1 MQNKYEVLGV
11 VGEGAYGIVYK
22 CRNKETGKYVAIKK
36 FKEVGD
42 ELVKKTMKRELK
54 MLQRL
59 HHPNVVEFQ
68 DAFRRKGNLFLVFEF
83 VDKNLLELLQEHPNG
98 LDPNLIRHLIYQ
110 LCKSIKYLHEQNII
124 HRDIKP
130 ENLLI
135 TDKMESKL
143 CDFGFA
149 RLVSEANDKLTD
161 YVATRWYRAPELLL
175 SQGNYGKEVDY
186 WAIGCIMGEL
196 VDGNPLFP
204 GENELDQIHCIQKVL
219 GNLTD
224 KQEEMFYTNPLF
236 NGKNLLNVTKPE
248 TLEKR
253 YLGKFSKKAI
263 SFMKGL
269 LALDPKKRLNGNTVF
284 KHAYFEK
291 LVLADLQKEAEQRMQ
306 NERNNNFFGNV
317 KEEQRLSMKN
327 KINNEMINKGMP
339 NYIKSEKRDLSQN
352 NNNNSN
358 NANKTVLNNDIG
370 QVINNRLIQKNTSDI
385 SNKNL
390 VMNVSNPKIV
400 DTSIN
405 ENNNNISN
413 NNHINNNYNSIMSNN
428 NYDKSLNTINTL
440 QPNPTNITNIN
451 IINYNNYEENLS
463 QGNSNVVNKNLMG
476 NNSKKKYSNITK
488 KKEKEKDKKEKNPNS
503 VSMKKF
509 SNKMATSINFNQ
521 KNKNNPNCV
530 SFVSPGMANNIIA
543 NKEMQYNS
551 NNNSNNILDNAYKTF
566 YKKNKEKDIYNIELD
581 LQNYNPNDS
590 NDNMRNYMQK
600 GKYDVINEEEEF
612 TKEEKIKLKQL
623 ASLYKNSNINAGGYS
638 KQTSS
643 EKNNNKN
650 KYHSK
655 ASPNKN
661 NYFYHPNKTGYNK
674 NKFHLPVIQKGN
686 IYNNILNIGDYKKYL
701 YH

>member
-1 MQNKYEVLGV
+1 MQNKYEVIGV

-22 CRNKETGKYVAIKK
+22 CKNKETGKYVAIKK

-149 RLVSEANDKLTD
+149 RLVSETNEKLTD

-224 KQEEMFYTNPLF
+224 KQEEMFYNNPIF
-236 NGKNLLNVTKPE
+236 NGKSLLNVTKPE

-253 YLGKFSKKAI
+253 YMGKFSKKAI

-291 LVLADLQKEAEQRMQ
+291 LVLADLQKEVEQRMQ
-306 NERNNNFFGNV
+306 TQNDKNNSILMGKDEQRISIKSKTNSDLLNKGNINNIKNEKNENTINIKTNNEISQIISTRILKKNSNSNKILVSNSSNPKLSEITGNDIENNSKIASNNNIG
-317 KEEQRLSMKN
+317 
-327 KINNEMINKGMP
+327 
-339 NYIKSEKRDLSQN
+339 
-352 NNNNSN
+352 NSN
-358 NANKTVLNNDIG
+358 N
-370 QVINNRLIQKNTSDI
+370 INNIKNI
-385 SNKNL
+385 
-390 VMNVSNPKIV
+390 MP
-400 DTSIN
+400 
-405 ENNNNISN
+405 
-413 NNHINNNYNSIMSNN
+413 NNNYS
-428 NYDKSLNTINTL
+428 NTISTL
-440 QPNPTNITNIN
+440 PQNPTNITNIN
-451 IINYNNYEENLS
+451 IISYNNYEENHS
-463 QGNSNVVNKNLMG
+463 QGSNNITLNSNNNIVKKNIG
-476 NNSKKKYSNITK
+476 GGNSKKKYSNMSK
-488 KKEKEKDKKEKNPNS
+488 KKDKDKSPNS
-503 VSMKKF
+503 VSMKK
-509 SNKMATSINFNQ
+509 SINKMATSINFNQ
-521 KNKNNPNCV
+521 KNKTNQNFISFINPNVANNNLNSNNP
-530 SFVSPGMANNIIA
+530 
-543 NKEMQYNS
+543 

-581 LQNYNPNDS
+581 LANCNPNDS
-590 NDNMRNYMQK
+590 NDNMKNYFPK
-600 GKYDVINEEEEF
+600 NKYDVINEEEEF

-623 ASLYKNSNINAGGYS
+623 ASLYKNGNIGYY
-638 KQTSS
+638 K
-643 EKNNNKN
+643 KNSPDKNIGNKN
-650 KYHSK
+650 KYHAK
-655 ASPNKN
+655 ISPNKN
-661 NYFYHPNKTGYNK
+661 GYYYYSNKGGYSNK
-674 NKFHLPVIQKGN
+674 NSFHLPVIQKGGLYN
-686 IYNNILNIGDYKKYL
+686 YIY
-701 YH
+701 H

>member
-1 MQNKYEVLGV
+1 MQNKYEVIGV

-22 CRNKETGKYVAIKK
+22 CKNKETGKYVAIKK

-135 TDKMESKL
+135 TDKMESKR

-149 RLVSEANDKLTD
+149 RLVSETNEKLTD

-224 KQEEMFYTNPLF
+224 KQEEMFYNNPIF
-236 NGKNLLNVTKPE
+236 NGKSLLNVTKPE

-253 YLGKFSKKAI
+253 YMGKFSKKAI

-291 LVLADLQKEAEQRMQ
+291 LVLADLQKEVEQRMQ
-306 NERNNNFFGNV
+306 TQNEKNNSILMGKDEQRISIKSKINSDLLNKGNINNIKNEKNENTINIKTNNEISQIISTRLLKKNSNSNKILVSNSSNPKLSEITGNDIANNSKIASNNNIG
-317 KEEQRLSMKN
+317 
-327 KINNEMINKGMP
+327 
-339 NYIKSEKRDLSQN
+339 
-352 NNNNSN
+352 NSN
-358 NANKTVLNNDIG
+358 N
-370 QVINNRLIQKNTSDI
+370 INNIKNVI
-385 SNKNL
+385 
-390 VMNVSNPKIV
+390 P
-400 DTSIN
+400 
-405 ENNNNISN
+405 
-413 NNHINNNYNSIMSNN
+413 NNNYS
-428 NYDKSLNTINTL
+428 NTISTL
-440 QPNPTNITNIN
+440 PQNPTNITNIN
-451 IINYNNYEENLS
+451 IISYNNYEENHS
-463 QGNSNVVNKNLMG
+463 QGSNNITLNSNNNIVKKNIG
-476 NNSKKKYSNITK
+476 GGNSKKKYSNMSK
-488 KKEKEKDKKEKNPNS
+488 KKDKDKSPNS
-503 VSMKKF
+503 VSMKK
-509 SNKMATSINFNQ
+509 SINKMATSINFNQ
-521 KNKNNPNCV
+521 KNKTNQNFISFINPNVANNNLNSNNP
-530 SFVSPGMANNIIA
+530 
-543 NKEMQYNS
+543 

-581 LQNYNPNDS
+581 LASCNPNDS
-590 NDNMRNYMQK
+590 NDNMKNYFPK
-600 GKYDVINEEEEF
+600 NKYDVINEEEEF

-623 ASLYKNSNINAGGYS
+623 ASLYKNGNIGYY
-638 KQTSS
+638 K
-643 EKNNNKN
+643 KNSPDKNIGNKN
-650 KYHSK
+650 KYHAK
-655 ASPNKN
+655 ISPNKN
-661 NYFYHPNKTGYNK
+661 GYYYYSNKGGYSNK
-674 NKFHLPVIQKGN
+674 NSFHLPVIQKGGLYN
-686 IYNNILNIGDYKKYL
+686 YIY
-701 YH
+701 H

>member
-1 MQNKYEVLGV
+1 MQNKYEVIGV

-22 CRNKETGKYVAIKK
+22 CKNKETGKYVAIKK

-149 RLVSEANDKLTD
+149 RLVSETNEKLTD

-224 KQEEMFYTNPLF
+224 KQEEMFYNNPIF
-236 NGKNLLNVTKPE
+236 NGKSLLNVTKPE

-253 YLGKFSKKAI
+253 YMGKFSKKAI

-291 LVLADLQKEAEQRMQ
+291 LVLADLQKEVEQRMQ
-306 NERNNNFFGNV
+306 TQNEKNNSILMGKDEQRISIKSKTNSDLLNKGNINNIKNEKNENTINIKTNNEISQIISTRILKKNSNSNKILVSNSSNPKLSEISGNDIANNSKIASNNNIG
-317 KEEQRLSMKN
+317 
-327 KINNEMINKGMP
+327 
-339 NYIKSEKRDLSQN
+339 
-352 NNNNSN
+352 NSN
-358 NANKTVLNNDIG
+358 N
-370 QVINNRLIQKNTSDI
+370 INNIKNI
-385 SNKNL
+385 
-390 VMNVSNPKIV
+390 MP
-400 DTSIN
+400 
-405 ENNNNISN
+405 
-413 NNHINNNYNSIMSNN
+413 NNNYS
-428 NYDKSLNTINTL
+428 NTISTL
-440 QPNPTNITNIN
+440 PQNPTNITNIN
-451 IINYNNYEENLS
+451 IISYNNYEENHS
-463 QGNSNVVNKNLMG
+463 QGSNNITLNSNNNIVKKNIG
-476 NNSKKKYSNITK
+476 GGNSKKKYSNMSK
-488 KKEKEKDKKEKNPNS
+488 KKDKDKSPNS
-503 VSMKKF
+503 VSMKK
-509 SNKMATSINFNQ
+509 SINKMATSINFNQ
-521 KNKNNPNCV
+521 KNKTNQNFISFINPNVANNNLNSNNP
-530 SFVSPGMANNIIA
+530 
-543 NKEMQYNS
+543 Y
-551 NNNSNNILDNAYKTF
+551 NNSNNILENAYKTF

-581 LQNYNPNDS
+581 LANCNPNDS
-590 NDNMRNYMQK
+590 SDNMKNYFPK
-600 GKYDVINEEEEF
+600 NKYDVINEEEEF

-623 ASLYKNSNINAGGYS
+623 ASLYKNGNIGYY
-638 KQTSS
+638 K
-643 EKNNNKN
+643 KNSPDKNIGNKN
-650 KYHSK
+650 KYHAK
-655 ASPNKN
+655 ISPNKN
-661 NYFYHPNKTGYNK
+661 GYYYYSNKGGYSNK
-674 NKFHLPVIQKGN
+674 NSFHLPVIQKGGLYN
-686 IYNNILNIGDYKKYL
+686 YIY
-701 YH
+701 H

>member
-22 CRNKETGKYVAIKK
+22 CKNKETGKYVAIKK
-36 FKEVGD
+36 FKEVDD

-110 LCKSIKYLHEQNII
+110 LCKSIKYLHDQNII

-149 RLVSEANDKLTD
+149 RLVSETNEKLTD

-204 GENELDQIHCIQKVL
+204 GENELDQLHCIQKVL

-224 KQEEMFYTNPLF
+224 KQEEMFYSNPLF
-236 NGKNLLNVTKPE
+236 NGKNLLNVSKPE

-269 LALDPKKRLNGNTVF
+269 LAIDPKKRLNGNTVF

-291 LVLADLQKEAEQRMQ
+291 LVLADLQKEHEQRIQMQ
-306 NERNNNFFGNV
+306 NEKLR
-317 KEEQRLSMKN
+317 EEQRLSIKN
-327 KINNEMINKGMP
+327 KINSELMNKGLL
-339 NYIKSEKRDLSQN
+339 NNIKSEKRDHSQN
-352 NNNNSN
+352 SKINIMNNNEISQ
-358 NANKTVLNNDIG
+358 IMS
-370 QVINNRLIQKNTSDI
+370 NRLIQKNNSNS
-385 SNKNL
+385 SNKIL
-390 VMNVSNPKIV
+390 VMNVSNPR
-400 DTSIN
+400 IN
-405 ENNNNISN
+405 DISANDNNNSNINHLNNNNIN
-413 NNHINNNYNSIMSNN
+413 NMVNNNYSNTMS
-428 NYDKSLNTINTL
+428 TVP
-440 QPNPTNITNIN
+440 QNPTNITNIN
-451 IINYNNYEENLS
+451 IINYNNYEENHS
-463 QGNSNVVNKNLMG
+463 QGNNSINNTINKNLLV
-476 NNSKKKYSNITK
+476 NNSKKKYTTIKT
-488 KKEKEKDKKEKNPNS
+488 KDKDKNQNS
-503 VSMKKF
+503 ISMKKF
-509 SNKMATSINFNQ
+509 INKMATSINFNQ
-521 KNKNNPNCV
+521 KNKNNPNFA
-530 SFVSPGMANNIIA
+530 SFVSQGVINN
-543 NKEMQYNS
+543 NKETQNNNN

-590 NDNMRNYMQK
+590 NDNMKNYMK
-600 GKYDVINEEEEF
+600 GGKYDVINEEEEF

-623 ASLYKNSNINAGGYS
+623 ASLYKNSNVGGYS
-638 KQTSS
+638 KQNSS
-643 EKNNNKN
+643 EKNNKN

-655 ASPNKN
+655 ISPNKN
-661 NYFYHPNKTGYNK
+661 AYYYHPNKTGYNK
-674 NKFHLPVIQKGN
+674 NGFHLPVIQKGN
-686 IYNNILNIGDYKKYL
+686 IYSNILVNGDYKKFI

>member
-1 MQNKYEVLGV
+1 MQNKYEVIGV

-22 CRNKETGKYVAIKK
+22 CKNKETGKYVAIKK

-149 RLVSEANDKLTD
+149 RLVSETNEKLTD

-224 KQEEMFYTNPLF
+224 KQEEMFYNNPIF
-236 NGKNLLNVTKPE
+236 NGKSLLNITKPE

-253 YLGKFSKKAI
+253 YMGKFSKKAI

-291 LVLADLQKEAEQRMQ
+291 LVLADLQKEVEQRMQ
-306 NERNNNFFGNV
+306 TQNEKNNSILMGKDEQRISIKSKTNSDLLNKGNINNIKNEKNENTINIKTNNEISQIISTRILKKNSNSNKILVSNSSNPKLSEITGNDIANNSKIASNNNIG
-317 KEEQRLSMKN
+317 
-327 KINNEMINKGMP
+327 
-339 NYIKSEKRDLSQN
+339 
-352 NNNNSN
+352 NSN
-358 NANKTVLNNDIG
+358 N
-370 QVINNRLIQKNTSDI
+370 INNIKNI
-385 SNKNL
+385 
-390 VMNVSNPKIV
+390 MP
-400 DTSIN
+400 
-405 ENNNNISN
+405 
-413 NNHINNNYNSIMSNN
+413 NNNYS
-428 NYDKSLNTINTL
+428 NTISTL
-440 QPNPTNITNIN
+440 PQNPTNITNIN
-451 IINYNNYEENLS
+451 IISYNNYEENHS
-463 QGNSNVVNKNLMG
+463 QGSNNITLNSNNNIVKKNIG
-476 NNSKKKYSNITK
+476 GGNSKKKYSNMSK
-488 KKEKEKDKKEKNPNS
+488 KKDKDKSPNS
-503 VSMKKF
+503 VSMKK
-509 SNKMATSINFNQ
+509 SINKMATSINFNQ
-521 KNKNNPNCV
+521 KNKTNQNFISFINPNVANNNLNSNNP
-530 SFVSPGMANNIIA
+530 
-543 NKEMQYNS
+543 

-581 LQNYNPNDS
+581 LANCNPNDS
-590 NDNMRNYMQK
+590 SDNMKNYFPK
-600 GKYDVINEEEEF
+600 NKYDVINEEEEF

-623 ASLYKNSNINAGGYS
+623 ASLYKNGNIGYY
-638 KQTSS
+638 K
-643 EKNNNKN
+643 KNSPDKNIGNKN
-650 KYHSK
+650 KYHAK
-655 ASPNKN
+655 ISPNKN
-661 NYFYHPNKTGYNK
+661 GYYYYSNKGGYSNK
-674 NKFHLPVIQKGN
+674 NSFHLPVIQKGGLYN
-686 IYNNILNIGDYKKYL
+686 YIY
-701 YH
+701 H

>member
-1 MQNKYEVLGV
+1 MQNKYEVIGV

-22 CRNKETGKYVAIKK
+22 CKNKETGKYVAIKK

-149 RLVSEANDKLTD
+149 RLVSETNEKLTD

-224 KQEEMFYTNPLF
+224 KQEEMFYNNPIF
-236 NGKNLLNVTKPE
+236 NGKSLLNVTKPE

-253 YLGKFSKKAI
+253 YMGKFSKKAI

-291 LVLADLQKEAEQRMQ
+291 LVLADLQKEVEQRMQ
-306 NERNNNFFGNV
+306 TQNEKNNSILMG
-317 KEEQRLSMKN
+317 KDEQRISIKSKTNSDLLNKGNINNIKNEKNENTINIKTNNEISQIISTRILKKNSNSN
-327 KINNEMINKGMP
+327 KILV
-339 NYIKSEKRDLSQN
+339 S
-352 NNNNSN
+352 NS
-358 NANKTVLNNDIG
+358 
-370 QVINNRLIQKNTSDI
+370 
-385 SNKNL
+385 
-390 VMNVSNPKIV
+390 SNPKLSEITGN
-400 DTSIN
+400 DIANNSKIAS
-405 ENNNNISN
+405 NNNIGNSN
-413 NNHINNNYNSIMSNN
+413 DINNIKNIMPNNNYS
-428 NYDKSLNTINTL
+428 NTISTL
-440 QPNPTNITNIN
+440 PQNPTNITNIN
-451 IINYNNYEENLS
+451 IISYNNYEENHS
-463 QGNSNVVNKNLMG
+463 QGSNNITLNSNNNIVKKNIG
-476 NNSKKKYSNITK
+476 GGNSKKKYSNMSK
-488 KKEKEKDKKEKNPNS
+488 KKDKDKSPNS
-503 VSMKKF
+503 VSMKK
-509 SNKMATSINFNQ
+509 SINKMATSINFNQ
-521 KNKNNPNCV
+521 KNKTNQNFISFINPNVANNNLNSNNP
-530 SFVSPGMANNIIA
+530 
-543 NKEMQYNS
+543 

-581 LQNYNPNDS
+581 LANCNPNDS
-590 NDNMRNYMQK
+590 SDNMKNYFPK
-600 GKYDVINEEEEF
+600 NKYDVINEEEEEF

-623 ASLYKNSNINAGGYS
+623 ASLYKNGNIGYY
-638 KQTSS
+638 K
-643 EKNNNKN
+643 KNSPDKNIGNKN
-650 KYHSK
+650 KYHAK
-655 ASPNKN
+655 ISPNKN
-661 NYFYHPNKTGYNK
+661 GYYYYSNKGGYSNK
-674 NKFHLPVIQKGN
+674 NSFHLPVIQKGGLYN
-686 IYNNILNIGDYKKYL
+686 YIY
-701 YH
+701 H

>member
-1 MQNKYEVLGV
+1 MQNKYEVIGV

-22 CRNKETGKYVAIKK
+22 CKNKETGKYVAIKK

-149 RLVSEANDKLTD
+149 RLVSETNEKLTD

-224 KQEEMFYTNPLF
+224 KQEEMFYNNPIF
-236 NGKNLLNVTKPE
+236 NGKSLLNITKPE

-253 YLGKFSKKAI
+253 YMGKFSKKAI

-291 LVLADLQKEAEQRMQ
+291 LVLADLQKEVEQRMQ
-306 NERNNNFFGNV
+306 TQNEKNNSILMGKDEQRISIKSKTNSDLLNKGNINNIKNEKNENTINIKTNNEISQIISTRILKKNSNSNKILVSNSSNPKLSEISGNDIANNSKIASNNNIG
-317 KEEQRLSMKN
+317 
-327 KINNEMINKGMP
+327 
-339 NYIKSEKRDLSQN
+339 
-352 NNNNSN
+352 NSN
-358 NANKTVLNNDIG
+358 N
-370 QVINNRLIQKNTSDI
+370 INNIKNI
-385 SNKNL
+385 
-390 VMNVSNPKIV
+390 MP
-400 DTSIN
+400 
-405 ENNNNISN
+405 
-413 NNHINNNYNSIMSNN
+413 NNNYS
-428 NYDKSLNTINTL
+428 NTISTL
-440 QPNPTNITNIN
+440 PQNPTNITNIN
-451 IINYNNYEENLS
+451 IISYNNYEENHS
-463 QGNSNVVNKNLMG
+463 QGSNNITLNSNNNIVKKNIG
-476 NNSKKKYSNITK
+476 GGNSKKKYSNMSK
-488 KKEKEKDKKEKNPNS
+488 KKDKDKSPNS
-503 VSMKKF
+503 VSMKK
-509 SNKMATSINFNQ
+509 SINKMATSINFNQ
-521 KNKNNPNCV
+521 KNKTNQNFISFINPNVANNNLNSNNP
-530 SFVSPGMANNIIA
+530 
-543 NKEMQYNS
+543 

-581 LQNYNPNDS
+581 LANCNPNDS
-590 NDNMRNYMQK
+590 NDNMKNYFPK
-600 GKYDVINEEEEF
+600 NKYDVINEEEEF

-623 ASLYKNSNINAGGYS
+623 ASLYKNGNIGYY
-638 KQTSS
+638 K
-643 EKNNNKN
+643 KNSPDKNIGNKN
-650 KYHSK
+650 KYHAK
-655 ASPNKN
+655 ISPNKN
-661 NYFYHPNKTGYNK
+661 GYYYYSNKGGYSNK
-674 NKFHLPVIQKGN
+674 NSFHLPVIQKGGLYN
-686 IYNNILNIGDYKKYL
+686 YIY
-701 YH
+701 H

>member
-1 MQNKYEVLGV
+1 MQNKYEVIGV

-22 CRNKETGKYVAIKK
+22 CKNKETGKYVAIKK

-149 RLVSEANDKLTD
+149 RLVSETNEKLTD

-224 KQEEMFYTNPLF
+224 KQEEMFYNNPIF
-236 NGKNLLNVTKPE
+236 NGKSLLNVTKPE

-253 YLGKFSKKAI
+253 YMGKFSKKAI

-291 LVLADLQKEAEQRMQ
+291 LVLADLQKEVEQRMQ
-306 NERNNNFFGNV
+306 TQNEKNNSILMGKDEQRISIKSKTNSDLLNKGNINNIKNEKNENTINIKTNNEISQIISTRILKKNSNSNKILVSNSSNPKLSEITGNDIENNSKIASNNNIG
-317 KEEQRLSMKN
+317 
-327 KINNEMINKGMP
+327 
-339 NYIKSEKRDLSQN
+339 
-352 NNNNSN
+352 NSN
-358 NANKTVLNNDIG
+358 N
-370 QVINNRLIQKNTSDI
+370 INNIKNI
-385 SNKNL
+385 
-390 VMNVSNPKIV
+390 MP
-400 DTSIN
+400 
-405 ENNNNISN
+405 
-413 NNHINNNYNSIMSNN
+413 NNNYS
-428 NYDKSLNTINTL
+428 NTISTL
-440 QPNPTNITNIN
+440 PQNPTNITNIN
-451 IINYNNYEENLS
+451 IISYNNYEENHS
-463 QGNSNVVNKNLMG
+463 QGSNNITLNSNNNIVKKNIG
-476 NNSKKKYSNITK
+476 GGNSKKKYSSMSK
-488 KKEKEKDKKEKNPNS
+488 KKDKDKSPNS
-503 VSMKKF
+503 VSMKK
-509 SNKMATSINFNQ
+509 SINKMATSINFNQ
-521 KNKNNPNCV
+521 KNKTNQNFISFINPNVANNNLNSNNP
-530 SFVSPGMANNIIA
+530 
-543 NKEMQYNS
+543 

-581 LQNYNPNDS
+581 LANCNPNDS
-590 NDNMRNYMQK
+590 NDNTKNYFQK
-600 GKYDVINEEEEF
+600 NKYDVINEEEEF

-623 ASLYKNSNINAGGYS
+623 ASLYKNGNIGYY
-638 KQTSS
+638 K
-643 EKNNNKN
+643 KNSPDKNIGNKN
-650 KYHSK
+650 KYHAK
-655 ASPNKN
+655 ISPNKN
-661 NYFYHPNKTGYNK
+661 GYYYYSNKGGYSNK
-674 NKFHLPVIQKGN
+674 NSFHLPVIQKGGLYN
-686 IYNNILNIGDYKKYL
+686 YIY
-701 YH
+701 H

>member
-1 MQNKYEVLGV
+1 MQNKYEVIGV

-22 CRNKETGKYVAIKK
+22 CKNKETGKYVAIKK

-149 RLVSEANDKLTD
+149 RLVSETNEKLTD

-224 KQEEMFYTNPLF
+224 KQEEMFYNNPIF
-236 NGKNLLNVTKPE
+236 NGKSLLNITKPE

-253 YLGKFSKKAI
+253 YMGKFSKKAI

-291 LVLADLQKEAEQRMQ
+291 LVLADLQKEVEQRMQ
-306 NERNNNFFGNV
+306 TQNEKNNSILMGKDEQRISIKSKTNSDLLNKGNINNIKNEKNENTINIKTNNEISQIISTRILKKNSNSNKILVSNSSNPKLSEITGNDIANNSKIASNNNIG
-317 KEEQRLSMKN
+317 
-327 KINNEMINKGMP
+327 
-339 NYIKSEKRDLSQN
+339 
-352 NNNNSN
+352 NSN
-358 NANKTVLNNDIG
+358 N
-370 QVINNRLIQKNTSDI
+370 INNIKNI
-385 SNKNL
+385 
-390 VMNVSNPKIV
+390 MP
-400 DTSIN
+400 
-405 ENNNNISN
+405 
-413 NNHINNNYNSIMSNN
+413 NNNYS
-428 NYDKSLNTINTL
+428 NTISTL
-440 QPNPTNITNIN
+440 PQNPTNITNIN
-451 IINYNNYEENLS
+451 IISYNNYEENHS
-463 QGNSNVVNKNLMG
+463 QGSNNITLNSNNNIVKKNIG
-476 NNSKKKYSNITK
+476 GGNSKKKYSNMSK
-488 KKEKEKDKKEKNPNS
+488 KKDKDKSPNS
-503 VSMKKF
+503 VSMKK
-509 SNKMATSINFNQ
+509 SINKMATSINFNQ
-521 KNKNNPNCV
+521 KNKTNQNFISFINPNVANNNLNSNNP
-530 SFVSPGMANNIIA
+530 
-543 NKEMQYNS
+543 

-581 LQNYNPNDS
+581 LANCNPNDS
-590 NDNMRNYMQK
+590 NDNMKNYFPK
-600 GKYDVINEEEEF
+600 NKYDVINEEEEF

-623 ASLYKNSNINAGGYS
+623 ASLYKNGNIGYY
-638 KQTSS
+638 K
-643 EKNNNKN
+643 KNSPDKNIGNKN
-650 KYHSK
+650 KYHAK
-655 ASPNKN
+655 ISPNKN
-661 NYFYHPNKTGYNK
+661 GYYYYSNKGGYSNK
-674 NKFHLPVIQKGN
+674 NSFHLPVIQKGGLYN
-686 IYNNILNIGDYKKYL
+686 YIY
-701 YH
+701 H

>member
-22 CRNKETGKYVAIKK
+22 CKNKETGKYVAIKK

-110 LCKSIKYLHEQNII
+110 LCKSIKYLHDQNII

-149 RLVSEANDKLTD
+149 RLVSETNEKLTD

-224 KQEEMFYTNPLF
+224 KQEEMFYNNPIF

-253 YLGKFSKKAI
+253 YMGKFSKKAI

-269 LALDPKKRLNGNTVF
+269 LAVDPKKRLNGDTVF

-291 LVLADLQKEAEQRMQ
+291 LVLADLQKEVEQRMKTQ
-306 NERNNNFFGNV
+306 NEKNNSILMGNTKDEPKLSIKNKTNNDLLNKGTINNN
-317 KEEQRLSMKN
+317 KN
-327 KINNEMINKGMP
+327 ENNIS
-339 NYIKSEKRDLSQN
+339 IKSNNDISQMISTRLIRK
-352 NNNNSN
+352 NNNSN
-358 NANKTVLNNDIG
+358 KILVTNNSNTRLNDISA
-370 QVINNRLIQKNTSDI
+370 ND
-385 SNKNL
+385 
-390 VMNVSNPKIV
+390 
-400 DTSIN
+400 
-405 ENNNNISN
+405 NISN
-413 NNHINNNYNSIMSNN
+413 SNIANSNVGINNNMSNLNNIKNILSNN
-428 NYDKSLNTINTL
+428 NYSNTISTL
-440 QPNPTNITNIN
+440 PQNPTNITNIN
-451 IINYNNYEENLS
+451 IISYNNYEENHS
-463 QGNSNVVNKNLMG
+463 QGNSNVTLNSNNNVVNKKNLG
-476 NNSKKKYSNITK
+476 GGNSKKKYSNLNK
-488 KKEKEKDKKEKNPNS
+488 KKEKSPNAI
-503 VSMKKF
+503 SMKK
-509 SNKMATSINFNQ
+509 SINKMATSINFNQ
-521 KNKNNPNCV
+521 KNKNNQNFISFINQNATNNNSNNNNNPN
-530 SFVSPGMANNIIA
+530 N
-543 NKEMQYNS
+543 

-581 LQNYNPNDS
+581 LPNFNPNDS
-590 NDNMRNYMQK
+590 NDNMKNYFPK
-600 GKYDVINEEEEF
+600 NKYDVIDEEEEF
-612 TKEEKIKLKQL
+612 TKEEKVKLKQL
-623 ASLYKNSNINAGGYS
+623 ASLYKNGNIGYYKKNS
-638 KQTSS
+638 PD
-643 EKNNNKN
+643 KNNIGNKN

-655 ASPNKN
+655 VSPNKN
-661 NYFYHPNKTGYNK
+661 GYYYYSNKGGYNK
-674 NKFHLPVIQKGN
+674 NSFHLPVIQKGGLYN
-686 IYNNILNIGDYKKYL
+686 YIY
-701 YH
+701 H

>member
-1 MQNKYEVLGV
+1 MQNKYEVIGV

-22 CRNKETGKYVAIKK
+22 CKNKETGKYVAIKK

-149 RLVSEANDKLTD
+149 RLVSETNEKLTD

-224 KQEEMFYTNPLF
+224 KQEEMFYNNPIF
-236 NGKNLLNVTKPE
+236 NGKSLLNVTKPE

-253 YLGKFSKKAI
+253 YMGKFSKKAI

-291 LVLADLQKEAEQRMQ
+291 LVLADLQKEVEQRMQ
-306 NERNNNFFGNV
+306 TQNEKNNSILMGKDEQRISIKSKTNSDLLNKGNINNIKNEKNENTINIKTNNEISQIISTRILKKNSNSNKILVSNSSNPKLSEITGNDIENNSKIASNNNIG
-317 KEEQRLSMKN
+317 
-327 KINNEMINKGMP
+327 
-339 NYIKSEKRDLSQN
+339 
-352 NNNNSN
+352 NSN
-358 NANKTVLNNDIG
+358 N
-370 QVINNRLIQKNTSDI
+370 INNIKNI
-385 SNKNL
+385 
-390 VMNVSNPKIV
+390 MP
-400 DTSIN
+400 
-405 ENNNNISN
+405 
-413 NNHINNNYNSIMSNN
+413 NNNYS
-428 NYDKSLNTINTL
+428 NTISTL
-440 QPNPTNITNIN
+440 PQNPTNITNIN
-451 IINYNNYEENLS
+451 IISYNNYEENHS
-463 QGNSNVVNKNLMG
+463 QGSNNITLNSNNNIVKKNIG
-476 NNSKKKYSNITK
+476 GGNSKKKYSNLSK
-488 KKEKEKDKKEKNPNS
+488 KKDKDKSPNS
-503 VSMKKF
+503 VSMKK
-509 SNKMATSINFNQ
+509 SINKMATSINFNQ
-521 KNKNNPNCV
+521 KNKTNQNFISFINPNVANNNLNSNNP
-530 SFVSPGMANNIIA
+530 
-543 NKEMQYNS
+543 

-581 LQNYNPNDS
+581 LANCNPNDS
-590 NDNMRNYMQK
+590 NDNMKNYFPK
-600 GKYDVINEEEEF
+600 NKYDVINEEEEF

-623 ASLYKNSNINAGGYS
+623 ASLYKNGNIGYY
-638 KQTSS
+638 K
-643 EKNNNKN
+643 KNSPDKNIGNKN
-650 KYHSK
+650 KYHAK
-655 ASPNKN
+655 ISPNKN
-661 NYFYHPNKTGYNK
+661 GYYYYSNKGGYSNK
-674 NKFHLPVIQKGN
+674 NSFHLPVIQKGGLYN
-686 IYNNILNIGDYKKYL
+686 YIY
-701 YH
+701 H

>member
-22 CRNKETGKYVAIKK
+22 CKNKETGKYVAIKK

-149 RLVSEANDKLTD
+149 RLVSETNEKLTD

-224 KQEEMFYTNPLF
+224 KQEEMFYNNPIF

-253 YLGKFSKKAI
+253 YMGKFSKKAI

-291 LVLADLQKEAEQRMQ
+291 LVLADLQKEVEQRIQ
-306 NERNNNFFGNV
+306 TQTERNNSFLLGTM
-317 KEEQRLSMKN
+317 KDEQRFASKSKTNNDLLNKVTINKNEKSENIINMKN
-327 KINNEMINKGMP
+327 NNET
-339 NYIKSEKRDLSQN
+339 SQIISTRLIRK
-352 NNNNSN
+352 NNNSN
-358 NANKTVLNNDIG
+358 KLLK
-370 QVINNRLIQKNTSDI
+370 INNSNPRINDFSANENTNNTNTSNI
-385 SNKNL
+385 
-390 VMNVSNPKIV
+390 
-400 DTSIN
+400 
-405 ENNNNISN
+405 NNIVNSN
-413 NNHINNNYNSIMSNN
+413 NNMNNLNSIRSIFSNN
-428 NYDKSLNTINTL
+428 NYSNTINTL
-440 QPNPTNITNIN
+440 PQNQTNITNIN
-451 IINYNNYEENLS
+451 IISYNNYEESLS
-463 QGNSNVVNKNLMG
+463 QGNNNITLNSNNNIIKKNLG
-476 NNSKKKYSNITK
+476 GGNSKKKYTNINK
-488 KKEKEKDKKEKNPNS
+488 RKEKEKSPSTIKMKNS
-503 VSMKKF
+503 I
-509 SNKMATSINFNQ
+509 NKMATSINFNQ
-521 KNKNNPNCV
+521 KNKNNPNFV
-530 SFVSPGMANNIIA
+530 SFVNQNNTNA
-543 NKEMQYNS
+543 TNT
-551 NNNSNNILDNAYKTF
+551 NNNNTSNQNNVSNNILDNAYKTF

-581 LQNYNPNDS
+581 LPNYNPNDS
-590 NDNMRNYMQK
+590 NDNMKNYMQK
-600 GKYDVINEEEEF
+600 NKYDIIHEEEEF

-623 ASLYKNSNINAGGYS
+623 ASLYKNSNLGYY
-638 KQTSS
+638 K
-643 EKNNNKN
+643 KNSPDKNIGNKN

-655 ASPNKN
+655 ISPNKN
-661 NYFYHPNKTGYNK
+661 GYYHYSNKGGYNK
-674 NKFHLPVIQKGN
+674 NTFHLPMIQKGGLYN
-686 IYNNILNIGDYKKYL
+686 YIY
-701 YH
+701 H

>member
-1 MQNKYEVLGV
+1 MQNKYEVIGV

-22 CRNKETGKYVAIKK
+22 CKNKETGKYVAIKK

-149 RLVSEANDKLTD
+149 RLVSETNEKLTD

-224 KQEEMFYTNPLF
+224 KQEEMFYNNPIF
-236 NGKNLLNVTKPE
+236 NGKSLLNVTKPE

-253 YLGKFSKKAI
+253 YMGKFSKKAI

-291 LVLADLQKEAEQRMQ
+291 LVLADLQKEVEQRMQ
-306 NERNNNFFGNV
+306 TQNEKNNSILMGKDEQRISIKSKTNSDLLNKGNINNIKNEKNENTINIKTNNEISQIISTRLLKKNSNSNKILVSNSSNPKLSEITGNDIENNSKIASNNNIG
-317 KEEQRLSMKN
+317 
-327 KINNEMINKGMP
+327 
-339 NYIKSEKRDLSQN
+339 
-352 NNNNSN
+352 NSN
-358 NANKTVLNNDIG
+358 N
-370 QVINNRLIQKNTSDI
+370 INNIKNI
-385 SNKNL
+385 
-390 VMNVSNPKIV
+390 MP
-400 DTSIN
+400 
-405 ENNNNISN
+405 
-413 NNHINNNYNSIMSNN
+413 NNNYS
-428 NYDKSLNTINTL
+428 NTISTL
-440 QPNPTNITNIN
+440 PQNPTNITNIN
-451 IINYNNYEENLS
+451 IISYNNYEENHS
-463 QGNSNVVNKNLMG
+463 QGSNNITLNSNNNIVKKNIG
-476 NNSKKKYSNITK
+476 GGNSKKKYSNMSK
-488 KKEKEKDKKEKNPNS
+488 KKDKDKSPNS
-503 VSMKKF
+503 VSMKK
-509 SNKMATSINFNQ
+509 SINKMATSINFNQ
-521 KNKNNPNCV
+521 KNKTNQNFISFINPNVANNNLNSNNP
-530 SFVSPGMANNIIA
+530 
-543 NKEMQYNS
+543 

-581 LQNYNPNDS
+581 LANCKPSDS
-590 NDNMRNYMQK
+590 NDNMKNYFPK
-600 GKYDVINEEEEF
+600 NKYDVINEEEEF

-623 ASLYKNSNINAGGYS
+623 ASLYKNGNIGYY
-638 KQTSS
+638 K
-643 EKNNNKN
+643 KNSPDKNIGNKN
-650 KYHSK
+650 KYHAK
-655 ASPNKN
+655 ISPNKN
-661 NYFYHPNKTGYNK
+661 GYYYYSNKGGYSNK
-674 NKFHLPVIQKGN
+674 NSFHLPVIQKGGLYN
-686 IYNNILNIGDYKKYL
+686 YIY
-701 YH
+701 H

>member
-1 MQNKYEVLGV
+1 MQNKYEVIGV

-22 CRNKETGKYVAIKK
+22 CKNKETGKYVAIKK

-149 RLVSEANDKLTD
+149 RLVSETNEKLTD

-224 KQEEMFYTNPLF
+224 KQEEMFYNNPIF
-236 NGKNLLNVTKPE
+236 NGKSLLNVTKPE

-253 YLGKFSKKAI
+253 YMGKFSKKAI

-291 LVLADLQKEAEQRMQ
+291 LVLADLQKEVEQRMQ
-306 NERNNNFFGNV
+306 TQNEKNNSILMGKDEQRISIKSKTNSDLLNKGNINNIKNEKNENTINIKTNNEISQIISTRLLKKNSNSNKILVSNSSNPKLSEITGNDIANNSKIASNNNIG
-317 KEEQRLSMKN
+317 
-327 KINNEMINKGMP
+327 
-339 NYIKSEKRDLSQN
+339 
-352 NNNNSN
+352 NSN
-358 NANKTVLNNDIG
+358 N
-370 QVINNRLIQKNTSDI
+370 INNIKNI
-385 SNKNL
+385 
-390 VMNVSNPKIV
+390 MP
-400 DTSIN
+400 
-405 ENNNNISN
+405 
-413 NNHINNNYNSIMSNN
+413 NNNYS
-428 NYDKSLNTINTL
+428 NTISTL
-440 QPNPTNITNIN
+440 PQNPTNITNIN
-451 IINYNNYEENLS
+451 IISYNNYEENHS
-463 QGNSNVVNKNLMG
+463 QGSNNITLNSNNNIVKKNIG
-476 NNSKKKYSNITK
+476 GGNSKKKYSNMSK
-488 KKEKEKDKKEKNPNS
+488 KKDKDKSPNS
-503 VSMKKF
+503 VSMKK
-509 SNKMATSINFNQ
+509 SINKMATSINFNQ
-521 KNKNNPNCV
+521 KNKTNQNFISFINPNVANNNLNSNNP
-530 SFVSPGMANNIIA
+530 
-543 NKEMQYNS
+543 

-581 LQNYNPNDS
+581 LANCNPNDS
-590 NDNMRNYMQK
+590 SDNMKNYFPK
-600 GKYDVINEEEEF
+600 NKYDVINEEEEF

-623 ASLYKNSNINAGGYS
+623 ASLYKNGNIGYY
-638 KQTSS
+638 K
-643 EKNNNKN
+643 KNSPDKNIGNKN
-650 KYHSK
+650 KYHAK
-655 ASPNKN
+655 ISPNKN
-661 NYFYHPNKTGYNK
+661 GYYYYSNKGGYSNK
-674 NKFHLPVIQKGN
+674 NSFHLPVIQKGGLYN
-686 IYNNILNIGDYKKYL
+686 YIY
-701 YH
+701 H

>member
-1 MQNKYEVLGV
+1 MQNKYEVIGV

-22 CRNKETGKYVAIKK
+22 CKNKETGKYVAIKK

-149 RLVSEANDKLTD
+149 RLVSETNEKLTD

-224 KQEEMFYTNPLF
+224 KQEEMFYNNPIF
-236 NGKNLLNVTKPE
+236 NGKSLLNVTKPE

-253 YLGKFSKKAI
+253 YMGKFSKKAI

-291 LVLADLQKEAEQRMQ
+291 LVLADLQKEVEQRMQ
-306 NERNNNFFGNV
+306 TQNEKNNSILMGKDEQRISIKSKTNSDLLNKGNINNIKNEKNENTINIKTNNEISQIISTRLLKKNSNSNKILVSNSSNPKLSEITGNDIENNSKIASNNNIG
-317 KEEQRLSMKN
+317 
-327 KINNEMINKGMP
+327 
-339 NYIKSEKRDLSQN
+339 
-352 NNNNSN
+352 NSN
-358 NANKTVLNNDIG
+358 N
-370 QVINNRLIQKNTSDI
+370 INNIK
-385 SNKNL
+385 
-390 VMNVSNPKIV
+390 
-400 DTSIN
+400 
-405 ENNNNISN
+405 NNIST
-413 NNHINNNYNSIMSNN
+413 NNYS
-428 NYDKSLNTINTL
+428 NTISTL
-440 QPNPTNITNIN
+440 PQNPTNITNIN
-451 IINYNNYEENLS
+451 IISYNNYEENHS
-463 QGNSNVVNKNLMG
+463 QGSNNITLNSNNNIVKKNIG
-476 NNSKKKYSNITK
+476 GGNSKKKYSNMSK
-488 KKEKEKDKKEKNPNS
+488 KKDKDKSPNS
-503 VSMKKF
+503 VSMKK
-509 SNKMATSINFNQ
+509 SINKMATSINFNQ
-521 KNKNNPNCV
+521 KNKTNQNFISFINPNVANNNLNSNNP
-530 SFVSPGMANNIIA
+530 
-543 NKEMQYNS
+543 

-581 LQNYNPNDS
+581 LANCNPNDS
-590 NDNMRNYMQK
+590 NDNMKNYFPK
-600 GKYDVINEEEEF
+600 NKYDVINEEEEF

-623 ASLYKNSNINAGGYS
+623 ASLYKNGNIGYY
-638 KQTSS
+638 K
-643 EKNNNKN
+643 KNSPDKNIGNKN
-650 KYHSK
+650 KYHAK
-655 ASPNKN
+655 ISPNKN
-661 NYFYHPNKTGYNK
+661 GYYYYSNKGGYSNK
-674 NKFHLPVIQKGN
+674 NSFHLPVIQKGGLYN
-686 IYNNILNIGDYKKYL
+686 YIY
-701 YH
+701 H

>member
-1 MQNKYEVLGV
+1 MQNKYEVIGV

-22 CRNKETGKYVAIKK
+22 CKNKETGKYVAIKK

-149 RLVSEANDKLTD
+149 RLVSETNEKLTD

-224 KQEEMFYTNPLF
+224 KQEEMFYNNPIF
-236 NGKNLLNVTKPE
+236 NGKSLLNVTKPE

-253 YLGKFSKKAI
+253 YMGKFSKKAI

-291 LVLADLQKEAEQRMQ
+291 LVLADLQKEVEQRMQ
-306 NERNNNFFGNV
+306 TQNEKNNSILMGKDEQRISIKSKTNSDLLNKGNINNIKNEKNENTINIKTNNEISQIISTRLLKKNSNSNKILVSNSSNPKLSEITGNDIENNSKIASNNNIG
-317 KEEQRLSMKN
+317 
-327 KINNEMINKGMP
+327 
-339 NYIKSEKRDLSQN
+339 
-352 NNNNSN
+352 NSN
-358 NANKTVLNNDIG
+358 N
-370 QVINNRLIQKNTSDI
+370 INNIKNI
-385 SNKNL
+385 
-390 VMNVSNPKIV
+390 MP
-400 DTSIN
+400 
-405 ENNNNISN
+405 
-413 NNHINNNYNSIMSNN
+413 NNNYS
-428 NYDKSLNTINTL
+428 NTISTL
-440 QPNPTNITNIN
+440 PQNPTNITNIN
-451 IINYNNYEENLS
+451 IISYNNYEENHS
-463 QGNSNVVNKNLMG
+463 QGSNNITLNSNNNIVKKNIG
-476 NNSKKKYSNITK
+476 GGNSKKKYSNMSK
-488 KKEKEKDKKEKNPNS
+488 KKDKDKSPNS
-503 VSMKKF
+503 VSMKK
-509 SNKMATSINFNQ
+509 SINKMATSINFNQ
-521 KNKNNPNCV
+521 KNKTNQNFISFINPNVANNNLNSNNP
-530 SFVSPGMANNIIA
+530 
-543 NKEMQYNS
+543 

-581 LQNYNPNDS
+581 LANCNPNDS
-590 NDNMRNYMQK
+590 SDNMKNYFPK
-600 GKYDVINEEEEF
+600 NKYDVINEEEEF

-623 ASLYKNSNINAGGYS
+623 ASLYKNGNIGYY
-638 KQTSS
+638 K
-643 EKNNNKN
+643 KNSPDKNIGNKN
-650 KYHSK
+650 KYHAK
-655 ASPNKN
+655 ISPNKN
-661 NYFYHPNKTGYNK
+661 GYYYYSNKGGYSNK
-674 NKFHLPVIQKGN
+674 NSFHLPVIQKGGLYN
-686 IYNNILNIGDYKKYL
+686 YIY
-701 YH
+701 H

>member
-22 CRNKETGKYVAIKK
+22 CKNKETGKYVAIKK

-42 ELVKKTMKRELK
+42 DLVKKTMKRELK

-149 RLVSEANDKLTD
+149 RLVSETNEKLTD

-175 SQGNYGKEVDY
+175 SQGSYGKEVDY

-219 GNLTD
+219 GNLTES
-224 KQEEMFYTNPLF
+224 QEEMFYSNPLF

-253 YLGKFSKKAI
+253 YYGKFSKKAI

-291 LVLADLQKEAEQRMQ
+291 LVLADLQKEAEQRIQSQ
-306 NERNNNFFGNV
+306 NERSI
-317 KEEQRLSMKN
+317 KEEQRLCMKN
-327 KINNEMINKGMP
+327 RINNELINKGII
-339 NYIKSEKRDLSQN
+339 NNIKNEKRDNSLNSKNNIMN
-352 NNNNSN
+352 NNEISQIITNRIIQKTNSN
-358 NANKTVLNNDIG
+358 STNKI
-370 QVINNRLIQKNTSDI
+370 
-385 SNKNL
+385 L
-390 VMNVSNPKIV
+390 VMNVSNPRIN
-400 DTSIN
+400 DLSTN
-405 ENNNNISN
+405 ENNNNSNINVINNYSN
-413 NNHINNNYNSIMSNN
+413 NNNINNIIAN
-428 NYDKSLNTINTL
+428 NYTNASTVP
-440 QPNPTNITNIN
+440 QNPTNITNIN
-451 IINYNNYEENLS
+451 IINYNNYEENHS
-463 QGNSNVVNKNLMG
+463 QGNSSNSTISKNMIG
-476 NNSKKKYSNITK
+476 NNSKKKYLTVK
-488 KKEKEKDKKEKNPNS
+488 KKEKEKNPNS
-503 VSMKKF
+503 ISMKKIV
-509 SNKMATSINFNQ
+509 NKMATSINFNQ
-521 KNKNNPNCV
+521 KNKNNPNYV
-530 SFVSPGMANNIIA
+530 SFVSPVVTNN
-543 NKEMQYNS
+543 NKDKQNNS
-551 NNNSNNILDNAYKTF
+551 NNTNNILDNAYKTF

-590 NDNMRNYMQK
+590 NENIKNYMK
-600 GKYDVINEEEEF
+600 GGNYDVINEEEEF
-612 TKEEKIKLKQL
+612 TKEEKIKLKHL
-623 ASLYKNSNINAGGYS
+623 ASLYKNNNIGYS
-638 KQTSS
+638 KQNSS
-643 EKNNNKN
+643 EKNNSKN

-655 ASPNKN
+655 MSPNKN
-661 NYFYHPNKTGYNK
+661 GYFYHPNKTGYNK
-674 NKFHLPVIQKGN
+674 NGFHLPVIQKGN
-686 IYNNILNIGDYKKYL
+686 IYSNVLNNGDYKKYV

>member
-1 MQNKYEVLGV
+1 MQNKYEVIGV

-22 CRNKETGKYVAIKK
+22 CKNKETGKYVAIKK

-149 RLVSEANDKLTD
+149 RLVSETNEKLTD

-224 KQEEMFYTNPLF
+224 KQEEMFYNNPIF
-236 NGKNLLNVTKPE
+236 NGKSLLNVTKPE

-253 YLGKFSKKAI
+253 YMGKFSKKAI

-291 LVLADLQKEAEQRMQ
+291 LVLADLQKEVEQRMQ
-306 NERNNNFFGNV
+306 TQNEKNNSILMGKDEQRISIKSKTNSDLLNKGNINNIKNEKNENTINIKTNNEISQIISTRLLKKNSNSNKILVSNSSNPKLSEITGNDIANNSKIASNNNIG
-317 KEEQRLSMKN
+317 
-327 KINNEMINKGMP
+327 
-339 NYIKSEKRDLSQN
+339 
-352 NNNNSN
+352 NSN
-358 NANKTVLNNDIG
+358 N
-370 QVINNRLIQKNTSDI
+370 INNIKNI
-385 SNKNL
+385 
-390 VMNVSNPKIV
+390 MP
-400 DTSIN
+400 
-405 ENNNNISN
+405 
-413 NNHINNNYNSIMSNN
+413 NNNYS
-428 NYDKSLNTINTL
+428 NTISTL
-440 QPNPTNITNIN
+440 PQNPTNITNIN
-451 IINYNNYEENLS
+451 IISYNNYEENHS
-463 QGNSNVVNKNLMG
+463 QGSNNITLNSNNNIVKKNIG
-476 NNSKKKYSNITK
+476 GGNSKKKYSNMSK
-488 KKEKEKDKKEKNPNS
+488 KKDKDKSPNS
-503 VSMKKF
+503 VSMKK
-509 SNKMATSINFNQ
+509 SINKMATSINFNQ
-521 KNKNNPNCV
+521 KNKTNQNFISFINPNVANNNLNSNNP
-530 SFVSPGMANNIIA
+530 
-543 NKEMQYNS
+543 

-581 LQNYNPNDS
+581 LASCNPNDS
-590 NDNMRNYMQK
+590 NDNMKNYFPK
-600 GKYDVINEEEEF
+600 NKYDVINEEEEF

-623 ASLYKNSNINAGGYS
+623 ASLYKNGNIGYY
-638 KQTSS
+638 K
-643 EKNNNKN
+643 KNSPDKNIGNKN
-650 KYHSK
+650 KYHAK
-655 ASPNKN
+655 ISPNKN
-661 NYFYHPNKTGYNK
+661 GYYYYSNKGGYSNK
-674 NKFHLPVIQKGN
+674 NSFHLPVIQKGGLYN
-686 IYNNILNIGDYKKYL
+686 YIY
-701 YH
+701 H

>member
-22 CRNKETGKYVAIKK
+22 CKNKETGKYVAIKK

-110 LCKSIKYLHEQNII
+110 LCKSIKYLHDQNII

-149 RLVSEANDKLTD
+149 RLISEKNEKLTD

-175 SQGNYGKEVDY
+175 SQGTYGKEVDY

-204 GENELDQIHCIQKVL
+204 GENELDQLHCIQKVL
-219 GNLTD
+219 GNFTD
-224 KQEEMFYTNPLF
+224 KQEEMFYSNPLF

-253 YLGKFSKKAI
+253 YFGKFSKKAI

-269 LALDPKKRLNGNTVF
+269 LALDPKKRLNGNNVF

-291 LVLADLQKEAEQRMQ
+291 LVLADLQKDAEQRIQIQ
-306 NERNNNFFGNV
+306 NERNLR
-317 KEEQRLSMKN
+317 EEQRLSLKN
-327 KINNEMINKGMP
+327 KISNDLNNKTILNNLK
-339 NYIKSEKRDLSQN
+339 NEKRDCSQNSKKNIFNNNEISQIISNRLIQKNNSNSTNKILVMNLSNPKINDISTNENNNNSNINIMNNNVN

-358 NANKTVLNNDIG
+358 KN
-370 QVINNRLIQKNTSDI
+370 INNI
-385 SNKNL
+385 
-390 VMNVSNPKIV
+390 VSN
-400 DTSIN
+400 
-405 ENNNNISN
+405 
-413 NNHINNNYNSIMSNN
+413 NYT
-428 NYDKSLNTINTL
+428 NTISTIP
-440 QPNPTNITNIN
+440 QNPTNITNIN
-451 IINYNNYEENLS
+451 IINYNNYEENHS
-463 QGNSNVVNKNLMG
+463 QGNSNNNTINKKMLG
-476 NNSKKKYSNITK
+476 NNSKKKYTNVQ
-488 KKEKEKDKKEKNPNS
+488 KKEKEKEKNPNS
-503 VSMKKF
+503 ISMKKII
-509 SNKMATSINFNQ
+509 NKMATSINFNQ
-521 KNKNNPNCV
+521 KNKNNPNFV
-530 SFVSPGMANNIIA
+530 SFVNPGISNN
-543 NKEMQYNS
+543 NKDIQN

-590 NDNMRNYMQK
+590 NDNMRNYYQG

-623 ASLYKNSNINAGGYS
+623 ASLYKNSNIAYS
-638 KQTSS
+638 KQNSS
-643 EKNNNKN
+643 EKNNKN

-655 ASPNKN
+655 ISPYKN
-661 NYFYHPNKTGYNK
+661 GYNYHPNKTGYNK
-674 NKFHLPVIQKGN
+674 NGFHLPVIQKGI
-686 IYNNILNIGDYKKYL
+686 IYNNILNNGDYKKYI

>member
-22 CRNKETGKYVAIKK
+22 CKNKETGKYVAIKK

-110 LCKSIKYLHEQNII
+110 LCKSIKYLHDQNII

-149 RLVSEANDKLTD
+149 RLVSETNEKLTD

-224 KQEEMFYTNPLF
+224 KQEEMFYSNPIF

-253 YLGKFSKKAI
+253 YMGKFSKKAT

-291 LVLADLQKEAEQRMQ
+291 LVLADLQKDVEQRIQTQ
-306 NERNNNFFGNV
+306 NERNNSILLGNI
-317 KEEQRLSMKN
+317 KDEQRISVKGKSNNDLMNKDNINKN
-327 KINNEMINKGMP
+327 DKNENMSIKGNNEI
-339 NYIKSEKRDLSQN
+339 SQIISTRLIRK
-352 NNNNSN
+352 NNNSN
-358 NANKTVLNNDIG
+358 KLLVMNNSNTRINDVSGNENNSNSNICNNKGNN
-370 QVINNRLIQKNTSDI
+370 SDI
-385 SNKNL
+385 SNLNNIKNL
-390 VMNVSNPKIV
+390 L
-400 DTSIN
+400 
-405 ENNNNISN
+405 
-413 NNHINNNYNSIMSNN
+413 SNN
-428 NYDKSLNTINTL
+428 NYSNTISTL
-440 QPNPTNITNIN
+440 PQNPTNITNIN
-451 IINYNNYEENLS
+451 IISYNNYEENHS
-463 QGNSNVVNKNLMG
+463 QGNSNVTLNSNNNLAKKNVG
-476 NNSKKKYSNITK
+476 GGNSKKKYTNLNK
-488 KKEKEKDKKEKNPNS
+488 MKDKDKEKSPNAI
-503 VSMKKF
+503 SMKK
-509 SNKMATSINFNQ
+509 SINKMATSINFNQ
-521 KNKNNPNCV
+521 KNKNNPNFV
-530 SFVSPGMANNIIA
+530 SFINQNITNNNI
-543 NKEMQYNS
+543 NS
-551 NNNSNNILDNAYKTF
+551 NNNQNNVSNNVLDNAYKTF
-566 YKKNKEKDIYNIELD
+566 YKKNKDKDIYNIELD
-581 LQNYNPNDS
+581 LPNFNPNDS
-590 NDNMRNYMQK
+590 NDNMKNYMQK
-600 GKYDVINEEEEF
+600 NKYDVINEEEEF
-612 TKEEKIKLKQL
+612 TKEEKVKLKQL
-623 ASLYKNSNINAGGYS
+623 ASLYKNNNIGFY
-638 KQTSS
+638 K
-643 EKNNNKN
+643 KNSPDKNIGNKN
-650 KYHSK
+650 KYHTK
-655 ASPNKN
+655 MSPNKN
-661 NYFYHPNKTGYNK
+661 GYYYHSNKGGYNK
-674 NKFHLPVIQKGN
+674 NAFHLPMIQKGGLYN
-686 IYNNILNIGDYKKYL
+686 YIY
-701 YH
+701 H

>member
-22 CRNKETGKYVAIKK
+22 CKNKETGKYVAIKK
-36 FKEVGD
+36 FKEVDD

-83 VDKNLLELLQEHPNG
+83 VEKNLLELLQEHPNG
-98 LDPNLIRHLIYQ
+98 LDSNLIRHLIYQ

-149 RLVSEANDKLTD
+149 RLVSETGEKLTD

-204 GENELDQIHCIQKVL
+204 GENELDQLHCIQKVL
-219 GNLTD
+219 GNFTD
-224 KQEEMFYTNPLF
+224 KQEEMFYSNPLF

-253 YLGKFSKKAI
+253 YLGKISKKAL

-291 LVLADLQKEAEQRMQ
+291 LVLADLQKEAEQRIQIQ
-306 NERNNNFFGNV
+306 NEKNT

-327 KINNEMINKGMP
+327 KINNEL
-339 NYIKSEKRDLSQN
+339 IKNGLNNNIKIEKRDHSQN
-352 NNNNSN
+352 SKNSMNNNEISQ
-358 NANKTVLNNDIG
+358 I
-370 QVINNRLIQKNTSDI
+370 INNRLIKKNNSNS
-385 SNKNL
+385 SNKIL
-390 VMNVSNPKIV
+390 VMNISNPR
-400 DTSIN
+400 IN
-405 ENNNNISN
+405 DKLNNENNSNSNINLLNNNNINSI
-413 NNHINNNYNSIMSNN
+413 INNNYT
-428 NYDKSLNTINTL
+428 NTMTTL
-440 QPNPTNITNIN
+440 PQNPTNITNIN
-451 IINYNNYEENLS
+451 IINYNNYEENHS
-463 QGNSNVVNKNLMG
+463 QGNSNNNTLSKNLIG
-476 NNSKKKYSNITK
+476 NNSKKKYTNIIK
-488 KKEKEKDKKEKNPNS
+488 NDKEKNPNS
-503 VSMKKF
+503 ISMKKF
-509 SNKMATSINFNQ
+509 INKMATSINFNQ
-521 KNKNNPNCV
+521 KKKSNPNLV
-530 SFVSPGMANNIIA
+530 SFVSQGI
-543 NKEMQYNS
+543 S
-551 NNNSNNILDNAYKTF
+551 NNNKDIQNNNNTNNILDNAYKTF

-581 LQNYNPNDS
+581 LQNYNPDDS
-590 NDNMRNYMQK
+590 NDNMRNYMQG

-612 TKEEKIKLKQL
+612 TKEERIKLKQL
-623 ASLYKNSNINAGGYS
+623 ASLYKNSNIGYS
-638 KQTSS
+638 KQNSS
-643 EKNNNKN
+643 EKNNKN
-650 KYHSK
+650 KYQSK
-655 ASPNKN
+655 ISPNKN
-661 NYFYHPNKTGYNK
+661 GHYYHPNKTGYNK
-674 NKFHLPVIQKGN
+674 NGFHLPVIQKGN
-686 IYNNILNIGDYKKYL
+686 IYSNILKNGEYKKNL

>member
-1 MQNKYEVLGV
+1 MQNKYEVIGV

-22 CRNKETGKYVAIKK
+22 CKNKETGKYVAIKK

-149 RLVSEANDKLTD
+149 RLVSETNEKLTD

-224 KQEEMFYTNPLF
+224 KQEEMFYNNPIF
-236 NGKNLLNVTKPE
+236 NGKSLLNVTKPE

-253 YLGKFSKKAI
+253 YMGKFSKKAI

-291 LVLADLQKEAEQRMQ
+291 LVLADLQKEVEQRMQ
-306 NERNNNFFGNV
+306 TQNEKNNSILMGKDEQRISIKSKTNSDLLNKGNINNIKNEKNENTINIKTNNEISQIISTRLLKKNSNSNKILVSNSSNPKLSEITGNDIANNSKIASNNNVG
-317 KEEQRLSMKN
+317 
-327 KINNEMINKGMP
+327 
-339 NYIKSEKRDLSQN
+339 
-352 NNNNSN
+352 NSN
-358 NANKTVLNNDIG
+358 N
-370 QVINNRLIQKNTSDI
+370 INNIKNI
-385 SNKNL
+385 
-390 VMNVSNPKIV
+390 MP
-400 DTSIN
+400 
-405 ENNNNISN
+405 
-413 NNHINNNYNSIMSNN
+413 NNNYS
-428 NYDKSLNTINTL
+428 NTISTL
-440 QPNPTNITNIN
+440 PQNPTNITNIN
-451 IINYNNYEENLS
+451 IISYNNYEENHS
-463 QGNSNVVNKNLMG
+463 QGSNNITLNSNNNIVKKNIG
-476 NNSKKKYSNITK
+476 GGNSKKKYSNMSK
-488 KKEKEKDKKEKNPNS
+488 KKDKDKSPNS
-503 VSMKKF
+503 VSMKK
-509 SNKMATSINFNQ
+509 SINKMATSINFNQ
-521 KNKNNPNCV
+521 KNKTNQNFISFINPNVANNNLNSNNP
-530 SFVSPGMANNIIA
+530 
-543 NKEMQYNS
+543 

-581 LQNYNPNDS
+581 LASCNPNDS
-590 NDNMRNYMQK
+590 NDNMKNYFPK
-600 GKYDVINEEEEF
+600 NKYDVINEEEEF

-623 ASLYKNSNINAGGYS
+623 ASLYKNGNIGYY
-638 KQTSS
+638 K
-643 EKNNNKN
+643 KNSPDKNIGNKN
-650 KYHSK
+650 KYHAK
-655 ASPNKN
+655 ISPNKN
-661 NYFYHPNKTGYNK
+661 GYYYYSNKGGYSNK
-674 NKFHLPVIQKGN
+674 NSFHLPVIQKGGLYN
-686 IYNNILNIGDYKKYL
+686 YIY
-701 YH
+701 H

>member
-22 CRNKETGKYVAIKK
+22 CKNKETGKYVAIKK
-36 FKEVGD
+36 FKEVED

-98 LDPNLIRHLIYQ
+98 LDQNLIRHLIYQ
-110 LCKSIKYLHEQNII
+110 LCKSIKYLHDQNII

-149 RLVSEANDKLTD
+149 RLVSETNEKLTD

-204 GENELDQIHCIQKVL
+204 GENELDQLHCIQKVL

-224 KQEEMFYTNPLF
+224 KQEEMFYSNPLF
-236 NGKNLLNVTKPE
+236 NGKNLLNISKPE

-291 LVLADLQKEAEQRMQ
+291 LVLADLQKEHEQRLQMQ
-306 NERNNNFFGNV
+306 NERSR
-317 KEEQRLSMKN
+317 EEQRLSMKN
-327 KINNEMINKGMP
+327 KINAELINKGIL
-339 NYIKSEKRDLSQN
+339 NNIKNEKRDHSQN
-352 NNNNSN
+352 SKINIMNNNEISQMMS
-358 NANKTVLNNDIG
+358 T
-370 QVINNRLIQKNTSDI
+370 RLIQKNN
-385 SNKNL
+385 SNSTNKIL
-390 VMNVSNPKIV
+390 VMNVSNPKIN
-400 DTSIN
+400 DISTN
-405 ENNNNISN
+405 ENNSSNINHLN
-413 NNHINNNYNSIMSNN
+413 NNNVNSIINNNYSNTMS
-428 NYDKSLNTINTL
+428 TVP
-440 QPNPTNITNIN
+440 QNPTNITNIN
-451 IINYNNYEENLS
+451 IINYNNYEENHS
-463 QGNSNVVNKNLMG
+463 QGNNSNNNTINKNLLG
-476 NNSKKKYSNITK
+476 NNSKKKYTNIK
-488 KKEKEKDKKEKNPNS
+488 KKDKEKNQNS
-503 VSMKKF
+503 ISMKKF
-509 SNKMATSINFNQ
+509 INKMATSINFNQ
-521 KNKNNPNCV
+521 KNKNNPNYV
-530 SFVSPGMANNIIA
+530 SFVSPGIVNS
-543 NKEMQYNS
+543 NKETQN

-590 NDNMRNYMQK
+590 NDNMRNYMK
-600 GKYDVINEEEEF
+600 GRKYDVINEEEEF

-623 ASLYKNSNINAGGYS
+623 ASLYKNSNIVYS
-638 KQTSS
+638 KQNSS
-643 EKNNNKN
+643 EKNNKN
-650 KYHSK
+650 KYNSK
-655 ASPNKN
+655 ISPNKN
-661 NYFYHPNKTGYNK
+661 QYYYHPNKTGYNK
-674 NKFHLPVIQKGN
+674 NGFHLPVIQKGN
-686 IYNNILNIGDYKKYL
+686 VYNNILNNGDYKKYA

>member
-22 CRNKETGKYVAIKK
+22 CKNKETGKYVAIKK

-110 LCKSIKYLHEQNII
+110 LCKSIKYLHDQNII

-149 RLVSEANDKLTD
+149 RLVSETNEKLTD

-224 KQEEMFYTNPLF
+224 KQEEMFYNNPIF
-236 NGKNLLNVTKPE
+236 SGKNLLNVTKPE

-253 YLGKFSKKAI
+253 YMGKFSKKAI

-269 LALDPKKRLNGNTVF
+269 LAIDPKKRLNGNTVF

-291 LVLADLQKEAEQRMQ
+291 LVLADLQKEVEQRMQ
-306 NERNNNFFGNV
+306 TQNEKNNSILLGTN
-317 KEEQRLSMKN
+317 KEETKISIKSKTNSDLLN
-327 KINNEMINKGMP
+327 KVTINN
-339 NYIKSEKRDLSQN
+339 IKSEKNENNISIKSNNEISQIISTRLLKKNNNSNKILVTNNSNPRMNEILGNDNNINISKISTNNNGLN
-352 NNNNSN
+352 NNNNN
-358 NANKTVLNNDIG
+358 LNAI
-370 QVINNRLIQKNTSDI
+370 KNII
-385 SNKNL
+385 S
-390 VMNVSNPKIV
+390 
-400 DTSIN
+400 T
-405 ENNNNISN
+405 
-413 NNHINNNYNSIMSNN
+413 NNYS
-428 NYDKSLNTINTL
+428 NTISTL
-440 QPNPTNITNIN
+440 PQQNPTNITNIN
-451 IINYNNYEENLS
+451 IISYNNYEENHS
-463 QGNSNVVNKNLMG
+463 QGNSNGTLNSNNNITKKNIG
-476 NNSKKKYSNITK
+476 GGNSKKKYSNLTK
-488 KKEKEKDKKEKNPNS
+488 KKDKDKSPNAF
-503 VSMKKF
+503 SMKK
-509 SNKMATSINFNQ
+509 SINKMATSINFNQ
-521 KNKNNPNCV
+521 KNKNNQNFI
-530 SFVSPGMANNIIA
+530 SFLNQNI
-543 NKEMQYNS
+543 S
-551 NNNSNNILDNAYKTF
+551 NNNNNTNNNQNNNTNNILDNAYKTF
-566 YKKNKEKDIYNIELD
+566 
-581 LQNYNPNDS
+581 
-590 NDNMRNYMQK
+590 
-600 GKYDVINEEEEF
+600 
-612 TKEEKIKLKQL
+612 
-623 ASLYKNSNINAGGYS
+623 
-638 KQTSS
+638 
-643 EKNNNKN
+643 
-650 KYHSK
+650 
-655 ASPNKN
+655 
-661 NYFYHPNKTGYNK
+661 
-674 NKFHLPVIQKGN
+674 
-686 IYNNILNIGDYKKYL
+686 
-701 YH
+701 

>member
-22 CRNKETGKYVAIKK
+22 CKNKETGKYVAIKK

-149 RLVSEANDKLTD
+149 RLVSETNEKLTD

-224 KQEEMFYTNPLF
+224 KQEEMFYNNPIF
-236 NGKNLLNVTKPE
+236 NGKSLLNVTKPE

-253 YLGKFSKKAI
+253 YMGKFSKKAI

-291 LVLADLQKEAEQRMQ
+291 LVLADLQKEVEQRMQ
-306 NERNNNFFGNV
+306 TQNEKNNSILMGQV
-317 KEEQRLSMKN
+317 KEEQRISMKSKTNSDLLN
-327 KINNEMINKGMP
+327 KGNLNNFKNEKNENTINIKSNNEI
-339 NYIKSEKRDLSQN
+339 SQIISTRLLKKNSNSKILVSNTSNPKLNETPGNEAN
-352 NNNNSN
+352 NNLKIVSNNNIGNSN
-358 NANKTVLNNDIG
+358 N
-370 QVINNRLIQKNTSDI
+370 INNIK
-385 SNKNL
+385 
-390 VMNVSNPKIV
+390 
-400 DTSIN
+400 
-405 ENNNNISN
+405 NNIST
-413 NNHINNNYNSIMSNN
+413 NNYS
-428 NYDKSLNTINTL
+428 NTISTL
-440 QPNPTNITNIN
+440 PQNPTNITNIN
-451 IINYNNYEENLS
+451 IISYNNYEENHS
-463 QGNSNVVNKNLMG
+463 QGSNNITLNSNNNNIIKKNIG
-476 NNSKKKYSNITK
+476 GANSKKKYTNMTK
-488 KKEKEKDKKEKNPNS
+488 KKDKSPNS
-503 VSMKKF
+503 VSMKK
-509 SNKMATSINFNQ
+509 SINKMATSINFNQ
-521 KNKNNPNCV
+521 KNKSNQNFISFINPNV
-530 SFVSPGMANNIIA
+530 TNNNI
-543 NKEMQYNS
+543 NS
-551 NNNSNNILDNAYKTF
+551 NNQINNSNNILDNAYKTF

-581 LQNYNPNDS
+581 LANCNPNDS
-590 NDNMRNYMQK
+590 NDNMKNYFPK
-600 GKYDVINEEEEF
+600 NKYDVIDEEEEF

-623 ASLYKNSNINAGGYS
+623 ASLYKNSNIGYY
-638 KQTSS
+638 K
-643 EKNNNKN
+643 KNSPDKNIGNKN
-650 KYHSK
+650 KYHAK
-655 ASPNKN
+655 ISPNKN
-661 NYFYHPNKTGYNK
+661 GYYYYSNKGGYSNK
-674 NKFHLPVIQKGN
+674 NSFHLPVIQKGGLYN
-686 IYNNILNIGDYKKYL
+686 YIY
-701 YH
+701 H

>member
-22 CRNKETGKYVAIKK
+22 CKNKETGKYVAIKK
-36 FKEVGD
+36 FKELGD

-149 RLVSEANDKLTD
+149 RLVSETNEKLTD

-224 KQEEMFYTNPLF
+224 KQEEMFYNNPIF
-236 NGKNLLNVTKPE
+236 NGKSLLNVTKPE

-253 YLGKFSKKAI
+253 YMGKFSKKAI

-291 LVLADLQKEAEQRMQ
+291 LVLADLQKEVEQRMQ
-306 NERNNNFFGNV
+306 TQNEKNNSILMGQV
-317 KEEQRLSMKN
+317 KEEQRISMKSKTNSDLLN
-327 KINNEMINKGMP
+327 KGNLNNFKNEKNENTINIKSNNEI
-339 NYIKSEKRDLSQN
+339 SQIISTRLLKKNSNSKILVSNTSNPKLNETPGNEANNTLKIVSN
-352 NNNNSN
+352 NNIGNSN
-358 NANKTVLNNDIG
+358 N
-370 QVINNRLIQKNTSDI
+370 INNIK
-385 SNKNL
+385 
-390 VMNVSNPKIV
+390 
-400 DTSIN
+400 
-405 ENNNNISN
+405 NNIST
-413 NNHINNNYNSIMSNN
+413 NNYS
-428 NYDKSLNTINTL
+428 NTISTL
-440 QPNPTNITNIN
+440 PQNPTNITNIN
-451 IINYNNYEENLS
+451 IISYNNYEENHS
-463 QGNSNVVNKNLMG
+463 QGSNNITLNSNNNNIIKKNIG
-476 NNSKKKYSNITK
+476 GANSKKKYTNMTK
-488 KKEKEKDKKEKNPNS
+488 KKDKSPNS
-503 VSMKKF
+503 VSIKK
-509 SNKMATSINFNQ
+509 SINKMATSINFNQ
-521 KNKNNPNCV
+521 KNKSNQNFISFINPNV
-530 SFVSPGMANNIIA
+530 TNNNI
-543 NKEMQYNS
+543 NS
-551 NNNSNNILDNAYKTF
+551 NNQINNSNNILDNAYKTF

-581 LQNYNPNDS
+581 LANCNPSDS
-590 NDNMRNYMQK
+590 NDNMKNYFPK
-600 GKYDVINEEEEF
+600 NKYDVIDEEEEF

-623 ASLYKNSNINAGGYS
+623 ASLYKNANIGYY
-638 KQTSS
+638 K
-643 EKNNNKN
+643 KNSPDKNIGNKN
-650 KYHSK
+650 KYHAK
-655 ASPNKN
+655 ISPNKN
-661 NYFYHPNKTGYNK
+661 GYYYYSNKGGYSNK
-674 NKFHLPVIQKGN
+674 NSFHLPVIQKGGLYN
-686 IYNNILNIGDYKKYL
+686 YIY
-701 YH
+701 H

>member
-1 MQNKYEVLGV
+1 MQNKYEVIGI

-22 CRNKETGKYVAIKK
+22 CKNKETGKYVAIKK

-149 RLVSEANDKLTD
+149 RLVSETNEKLTD

-224 KQEEMFYTNPLF
+224 KQEEMFYNNPIF
-236 NGKNLLNVTKPE
+236 NGKSLLNVTKPE

-253 YLGKFSKKAI
+253 YMGKFSKKAI

-291 LVLADLQKEAEQRMQ
+291 LVLADLQKEVEQRMQ
-306 NERNNNFFGNV
+306 TQNEKNNSILMGKDEQRISIKSKTNSDLLNKGNINNIKNEKNENTINIKTNNEISQIISTRLLKKNSNSNKILVSNSSNPKLSEITGNDIENNSKIASNNNIG
-317 KEEQRLSMKN
+317 
-327 KINNEMINKGMP
+327 
-339 NYIKSEKRDLSQN
+339 
-352 NNNNSN
+352 NSN
-358 NANKTVLNNDIG
+358 N
-370 QVINNRLIQKNTSDI
+370 INNIKNVI
-385 SNKNL
+385 
-390 VMNVSNPKIV
+390 P
-400 DTSIN
+400 
-405 ENNNNISN
+405 
-413 NNHINNNYNSIMSNN
+413 NNNYS
-428 NYDKSLNTINTL
+428 NTISTL
-440 QPNPTNITNIN
+440 PQNPTNITNIN
-451 IINYNNYEENLS
+451 IISYNNYEENHS
-463 QGNSNVVNKNLMG
+463 QGSNNITLNSNNNIVKKNIG
-476 NNSKKKYSNITK
+476 GGNSKKKYSNMSK
-488 KKEKEKDKKEKNPNS
+488 KKDKDKSPNS
-503 VSMKKF
+503 VSMKK
-509 SNKMATSINFNQ
+509 SINKMATSINFNQ
-521 KNKNNPNCV
+521 KNKTNQNFISFINPNFANNNLNSNNP
-530 SFVSPGMANNIIA
+530 
-543 NKEMQYNS
+543 

-581 LQNYNPNDS
+581 LSNCNPNDS
-590 NDNMRNYMQK
+590 NDNMKNYFPK
-600 GKYDVINEEEEF
+600 NKYDVINEEEEF

-623 ASLYKNSNINAGGYS
+623 ASLYKNGNIGYY
-638 KQTSS
+638 K
-643 EKNNNKN
+643 KNSPDKNIGNKN
-650 KYHSK
+650 KYHAK
-655 ASPNKN
+655 ISPNKN
-661 NYFYHPNKTGYNK
+661 GYYYYSNKGGYSNK
-674 NKFHLPVIQKGN
+674 NSFHLPVIQKGGLYN
-686 IYNNILNIGDYKKYL
+686 YIY
-701 YH
+701 H

>member
-22 CRNKETGKYVAIKK
+22 CKNKETGKYVAIKK

-149 RLVSEANDKLTD
+149 RLVSETNEKLTD

-224 KQEEMFYTNPLF
+224 KQEEMFYNNPIF
-236 NGKNLLNVTKPE
+236 NGKSLLNVTKPE

-253 YLGKFSKKAI
+253 YMGKFSKKAI

-291 LVLADLQKEAEQRMQ
+291 LVLADLQKEVEQRMQ
-306 NERNNNFFGNV
+306 TQNEKNNSILMGQV
-317 KEEQRLSMKN
+317 KEEQRISMKSKTNSDLLN
-327 KINNEMINKGMP
+327 KGNLNNFKNEKNENTINIKSNNEI
-339 NYIKSEKRDLSQN
+339 SQIISTRLLKK
-352 NNNNSN
+352 NNNS
-358 NANKTVLNNDIG
+358 KILVS
-370 QVINNRLIQKNTSDI
+370 NT
-385 SNKNL
+385 
-390 VMNVSNPKIV
+390 SNPKLNETPGNEANNNLKIV
-400 DTSIN
+400 S
-405 ENNNNISN
+405 NNNIGNSN
-413 NNHINNNYNSIMSNN
+413 NINNIKNNISTN
-428 NYDKSLNTINTL
+428 NYSNTISTL
-440 QPNPTNITNIN
+440 PQNPTNITNIN
-451 IINYNNYEENLS
+451 IISYNNYEENHS
-463 QGNSNVVNKNLMG
+463 QGSNNITLNSNNNNIIKKNIG
-476 NNSKKKYSNITK
+476 GANSKKKYTNMTK
-488 KKEKEKDKKEKNPNS
+488 KKDKSPNS
-503 VSMKKF
+503 VSMKK
-509 SNKMATSINFNQ
+509 SINKMATSINFNQ
-521 KNKNNPNCV
+521 KNKSNQNFISFINPNV
-530 SFVSPGMANNIIA
+530 TNNNI
-543 NKEMQYNS
+543 NS
-551 NNNSNNILDNAYKTF
+551 NNQINNSNNILDNAYKTF

-581 LQNYNPNDS
+581 LANCNPSDS
-590 NDNMRNYMQK
+590 NDNMKNYFPK
-600 GKYDVINEEEEF
+600 NKYDVIDEEEEF

-623 ASLYKNSNINAGGYS
+623 ASLYKNANIGYY
-638 KQTSS
+638 K
-643 EKNNNKN
+643 KNSPDKNIGNKN
-650 KYHSK
+650 KYHAK
-655 ASPNKN
+655 ISPNKN
-661 NYFYHPNKTGYNK
+661 GYYYYSNKGGYSNK
-674 NKFHLPVIQKGN
+674 NSFHLPVIQKGGLYN
-686 IYNNILNIGDYKKYL
+686 YIY
-701 YH
+701 H